1 MGRTLLIT
9 GGHIIDP
16 ANGIDGPG
24 DLLIRDGKI
33 AAMGAFERPDVVDV
47 IDARGLVVCP
57 GLIDIHV
64 HLRTPGF
71 EYKETIAT
79 GTASAAAG
87 GFTAICCMPNT
98 KPALDSVE
106 VLQELAET
114 IASEATVRVF
124 PIATI
129 TKGRQSKEAVDFDA
143 LASAGAIGF
152 SDDGDSTRDS
162 TLMRAALEAS
172 KRLNRP
178 VMVHCED
185 WTLADGAMNEG
196 EISES
201 LGIKGIPSEAEEI
214 IIARDLLLTAMT
226 GGWLHVCH
234 VSTARGAEMI
244 RLAKERGINV
254 TAEVMPH
261 HLVMTDAW
269 VAGERILHNTNEQP
283 GAAGIPMDPNTKVNP
298 PLRPV
303 SDTEGLLAELQNGTF
318 DIVATD
324 HAPHAES
331 DKTGGSFEKAAM
343 GMSGLEVALPTMLAL
358 VRAGHLK
365 LVDVIRW
372 LTIEPAKILQMP
384 LGTLSP
390 GVDADVCIFD
400 PDEMWIVSRET
411 LRTKSAN
418 TPLLGMTMQG
428 RVRYTLVEGEVR
440 FNG

>member
-1 MGRTLLIT
+1 MGRTLLIA

-24 DLLIRDGKI
+24 DLLIKDGKI
-33 AAMGAFERPDVVDV
+33 EAIGTVDRPEDVEI

-71 EYKETIAT
+71 EYKESIAT
-79 GTASAAAG
+79 GTAAAAAG

-98 KPALDSVE
+98 RPALDSVD
-106 VLQELAET
+106 VLQELAKT
-114 IASEATVRVF
+114 ISSDGKVRVF
-124 PIATI
+124 PIAAI

-143 LASAGAIGF
+143 LAAAGAIGF

-244 RLAKERGINV
+244 RLAKERGVNV

-303 SDTEGLLAELQNGTF
+303 TDTEGLLAELQNGTF

-331 DKTGGSFEKAAM
+331 DKPAGSFEKAAM

-400 PDEMWIVSRET
+400 PDETWIVSRET
-411 LRTKSAN
+411 LRTKSTN

-440 FNG
+440 FDG

>member
-1 MGRTLLIT
+1 MGRTLLIA

-33 AAMGAFERPDVVDV
+33 AAIGKVNRPDDIEV
-47 IDARGLVVCP
+47 IDARGLIVCP

-71 EYKETIAT
+71 EYKESIAT
-79 GTASAAAG
+79 GTAAAAAG

-106 VLQELAET
+106 VLQDLAAT
-114 IASEATVRVF
+114 IADEGIVRVF

-143 LASAGAIGF
+143 LAAAGAIGF

-162 TLMRAALEAS
+162 ALMRAALDAS

-178 VMVHCED
+178 VMVHCEE

-196 EISES
+196 EISQS

-214 IIARDLLLTAMT
+214 IIARDLLLTALT

-244 RLAKERGINV
+244 RLAKERGVNV

-269 VAGERILHNTNEQP
+269 VAGERILHNTNELP

-303 SDTEGLLAELQNGTF
+303 SDTEGLLAELQQGTF

-331 DKTGGSFEKAAM
+331 DKTGGTFDKAAM

-384 LGTLSP
+384 LGTLSL

-400 PDEMWIVSRET
+400 PEETWTVSRET

-440 FNG
+440 FDG

>member
-1 MGRTLLIT
+1 MGLALLIA

-24 DLLIRDGKI
+24 DLLIRDGQI
-33 AAMGAFERPDVVDV
+33 AAVGAFDHPENVSV
-47 IDARGLVVCP
+47 IDATGLIVCP

-87 GFTAICCMPNT
+87 GFTAVCCMPNT
-98 KPALDSVE
+98 KPTLDSIE
-106 VLQELAET
+106 VLQDFAAT
-114 IASEATVRVF
+114 IAAEGTVRVF
-124 PIATI
+124 PIAAI
-129 TKGRQSKEAVDFDA
+129 TKGRQSKEVVDFDA
-143 LASAGAIGF
+143 LAAAGAIGF
-152 SDDGDSTRDS
+152 SDDGDSTRNS
-162 TLMRAALEAS
+162 TLMRSALEAS

-196 EISES
+196 EISQS
-201 LGIKGIPSEAEEI
+201 LGIKGIPPEAEEI
-214 IIARDLLLTAMT
+214 IIARDLLLTALT

-244 RLAKERGINV
+244 RLAKERGVNV

-269 VAGERILHNTNEQP
+269 VAGERILHNTNEQA
-283 GAAGIPMDPNTKVNP
+283 GATGSPLDPNTKVNP

-303 SDTEGLLAELQNGTF
+303 SDTEGLLAELQRGTF

-331 DKTGGSFEKAAM
+331 DKQSGSFETAAM

-390 GVDADVCIFD
+390 GADADICVFD
-400 PDEMWIVSRET
+400 PEETWIVSRET

-428 RVRYTLVEGEVR
+428 RVRYTLVEGKVQ

>member
-16 ANGIDGPG
+16 ANGFDGPG

-33 AAMGAFERPDVVDV
+33 AAIGKVNRPDDVVV
-47 IDARGLVVCP
+47 IDARGLIVCP

-79 GTASAAAG
+79 GTAAAAAG

-106 VLQELAET
+106 ILQALAAT
-114 IASEATVRVF
+114 IASEGKVRVF
-124 PIATI
+124 PIAAI
-129 TKGRQSKEAVDFDA
+129 TKGRQSKEAVDFEA
-143 LASAGAIGF
+143 LAAAGAIGF

-214 IIARDLLLTAMT
+214 IIARDLLLTSLT

-244 RLAKERGINV
+244 RLAKERGVNV

-303 SDTEGLLAELQNGTF
+303 SDTEGLLAELKQGTF

-331 DKTGGSFEKAAM
+331 DKTDGSFEKAAM

-358 VRAGHLK
+358 VRA
-365 LVDVIRW
+365 R
-372 LTIEPAKILQMP
+372 P
-384 LGTLSP
+384 S
-390 GVDADVCIFD
+390 
-400 PDEMWIVSRET
+400 
-411 LRTKSAN
+411 
-418 TPLLGMTMQG
+418 
-428 RVRYTLVEGEVR
+428 
-440 FNG
+440 